1 MRIRVLLVVLAA
13 LFPCICSAADSSPRE
28 LLTALNA
35 LTIDSQH
42 VYTVAAKD
50 RVELRKADTVLA
62 FQDGKIA
69 FFQSFEGSITGFVFS
84 GIGHVVA
91 LPRDPVE
98 KQQVARFLGAPVLD
112 EQFLSAYVRFTDGTE
127 QDLLQELQRAGLT
140 PAIDEQFA
148 ALWGA
153 SLDRLNP
160 SHSLRILVEKYSN
173 PPAPFFHAG
182 IDGVLTGPLDIL
194 VDNMQSE
201 NFSLGQPRAV
211 GKVTYYDVWSS
222 YRVPDST

>member
-1 MRIRVLLVVLAA
+1 MRLRLLLVVFGF
-13 LFPCICSAADSSPRE
+13 LFPSICNAADSSPRE

-35 LTIDSQH
+35 LAIDSQH
-42 VYTVAAKD
+42 VYTVSTKD

-69 FFQSFEGSITGFVFS
+69 FFQSFEGRTTGFVFS

-112 EQFLSAYVRFTDGTE
+112 EQFLSAYVRFTDRTD
-127 QDLLQELQRAGLT
+127 QDLLREFQRAGVA
-140 PAIDEQFA
+140 PAVDEQFA
-148 ALWGA
+148 SLWWA

-182 IDGVLTGPLDIL
+182 IDGVVTGPLDVL
-194 VDNMQSE
+194 LDDMQND
-201 NFSLGQPRAV
+201 NFSLGQSRTV
-211 GKVTYYDVWSS
+211 GKATYYDVWSS
-222 YRVPDST
+222 